1 MTRVRSIQA
10 LRALAALSVVLYH
23 ACQWANAGFAIG
35 AAGVDI
41 FFVISGFV
49 MWTTIQDPGL
59 TPGRFVQRRFWRVA
73 PAYWLVTA
81 IVAAVALAAPN
92 LMSKVYVTPSHA
104 LLSFAFIQHD
114 DPSGVPFPLLPVGWS
129 LNYEAI
135 FYAIVAF
142 ALLAPARRR
151 FGRIAGGLIGVMLL
165 GIVPP
170 ISLFLLGQER
180 LGEVFQKPFFLFA
193 NPMMMQFLAG
203 VVIAKLR
210 LERRLPRH
218 GAGWG
223 LVMTA
228 LIMFVV
234 LSFFDLYAS
243 LWRPILWG
251 TPAALLVAGAVS
263 LEADGRVLANR
274 LTDRLGEA
282 SYSLYL
288 CHWPVVVIL
297 ANTIGVAR
305 PALFVP
311 LAFGSAVA
319 AGLIYWRLVER
330 PLARVR
336 LSLKPQLAAEPAA
349 S

>member
-1 MTRVRSIQA
+1 
-10 LRALAALSVVLYH
+10 
-23 ACQWANAGFAIG
+23 
-35 AAGVDI
+35 
-41 FFVISGFV
+41 
-49 MWTTIQDPGL
+49 
-59 TPGRFVQRRFWRVA
+59 
-73 PAYWLVTA
+73 
-81 IVAAVALAAPN
+81 
-92 LMSKVYVTPSHA
+92 
-104 LLSFAFIQHD
+104 
-114 DPSGVPFPLLPVGWS
+114 
-129 LNYEAI
+129 
-135 FYAIVAF
+135 
-142 ALLAPARRR
+142 
-151 FGRIAGGLIGVMLL
+151 
-165 GIVPP
+165 
-170 ISLFLLGQER
+170 
-180 LGEVFQKPFFLFA
+180 
-193 NPMMMQFLAG
+193 
-203 VVIAKLR
+203 
-210 LERRLPRH
+210 
-218 GAGWG
+218 
-223 LVMTA
+223 MTA